1 MPPHTHSHGTLPPPL
16 RHAASPGLEAGA
28 GAHSPAPLS
37 PALAALKAAAQRDAR
52 RQSMQEAMAVAAN
65 KLLTGPEDNVV
76 EIKTLNALVADSDQ
90 QVGFRV

>member
-1 MPPHTHSHGTLPPPL
+1 
-16 RHAASPGLEAGA
+16 
-28 GAHSPAPLS
+28 
-37 PALAALKAAAQRDAR
+37 
-52 RQSMQEAMAVAAN
+52 MQEAMAVAAN